1 MHSANILKWLISNH
15 SYAMCRVVQSCDW
28 KMAIF
33 GAKTLK
39 PHDWGNK
46 KNLAQMKWWT
56 LGKWKQ
62 WVTDLH
68 QSIKNGC
75 DII

>member
-1 MHSANILKWLISNH
+1 
-15 SYAMCRVVQSCDW
+15 
-28 KMAIF
+28 MAIF